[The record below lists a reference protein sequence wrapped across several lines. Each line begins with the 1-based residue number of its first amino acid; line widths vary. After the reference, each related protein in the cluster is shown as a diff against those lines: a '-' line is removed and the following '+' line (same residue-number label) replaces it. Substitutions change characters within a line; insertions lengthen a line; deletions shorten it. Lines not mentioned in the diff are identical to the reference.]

1 MSARCAAACPR
12 ALGGGASR
20 VVHRVSCIACRACS
34 YISMSV
40 CPRIALS
47 DARAV
52 LSVPVAS
59 VVKGNRIPGSGCGA
73 ALLHGDRRVIAA

>member
-1 MSARCAAACPR
+1 MRRRVPACPR
-12 ALGGGASR
+12 AR
-20 VVHRVSCIACRACS
+20 VRWAAAHRVSCIACRACS

-52 LSVPVAS
+52 LSVHVAS

-73 ALLHGDRRVIAA
+73 ALVHGARRVIAA